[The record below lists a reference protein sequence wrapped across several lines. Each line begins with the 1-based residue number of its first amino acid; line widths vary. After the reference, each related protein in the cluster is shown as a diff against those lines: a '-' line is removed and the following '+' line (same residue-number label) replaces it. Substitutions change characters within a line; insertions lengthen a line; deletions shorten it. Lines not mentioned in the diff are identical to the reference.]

1 VVVPAYWQRVFRLPP
16 ELATMRAI
24 FMHDFHSAFAGT
36 IFWGN
41 ELRLCVFEALLCC
54 AVDMSQ
60 RNIVVAAFVAFV
72 VMRALAWLR
81 ACLGER
87 NLSRKTLVDRHFL
100 I

>member
-1 VVVPAYWQRVFRLPP
+1 MPSYWQRVLRLPP
-16 ELATMRAI
+16 ELSTMRAV
-24 FMHDFHSAFAGT
+24 FVHDFHNGFAGT
-36 IFWGN
+36 ILWGS

-54 AVDMSQ
+54 AVDMAQ
-60 RNIVVAAFVAFV
+60 RNIVVAAFVALV

-81 ACLGER
+81 AWLGEH